1 MILAILLLKYLP
13 NFCASQLNQNKERE
27 IFLNYGNVIIEIGGR
42 GERKKNLNCDNLIA
56 ERERE
61 REKFNYGNFIAKIE
75 DRGRKKS

>member
-13 NFCASQLNQNKERE
+13 NFCASQLNRNKERE

-61 REKFNYGNFIAKIE
+61 RERERSLIMAISLPK
-75 DRGRKKS
+75 